1 MKIKNFK
8 FLVVLTL
15 CFCIFSVFCVA
26 QEKNEGEE
34 EKVYKRAEIFLQ
46 TIREGK
52 WDEIYKFVVVVTG
65 KKDAYT
71 KSRMN
76 ISEED
81 NEKEIQKKVGDFFQ
95 NVYGTLKPEEI
106 IAPVRFNPNDETLAS
121 ITYMHGDKD
130 GFHMRKVDGEWYY
143 TLDYR

>member
-8 FLVVLTL
+8 FLMLLTL
-15 CFCIFSVFCVA
+15 CFCLFSVSCFA
-26 QEKNEGEE
+26 QEKNETEE
-34 EKVYKRAEIFLQ
+34 EKVYKRAESFLQ
-46 TIREGK
+46 TIRDGK

-65 KKDAYT
+65 KKDKYT
-71 KSRMN
+71 KIRME

-81 NEKEIQKKVGDFFQ
+81 DEKEIQKKVGDFFQ
-95 NVYGTLKPEEI
+95 QIYGSLEPEEI
-106 IAPVRFNPNDETLAS
+106 ITPVRFNPKDDTLAS